1 MEWRGSRMVV
11 VVGVADAVE
20 AMGVVGVARFTSLK

>member
-20 AMGVVGVARFTSLK
+20 AIGVSESGAIHQS